1 MKGHINTD
9 IGEVMIDHDVLAKYA
24 GASAVECFGVVGMA
38 SVNMKDGIVKL
49 LKKDN
54 LSHGVNVIIDEK
66 NKITI
71 DLHIIVSY
79 GVSISAVA
87 DNLISNVKYN
97 VEEFSGLEV
106 DKTIYLLR
114 VGNRLTPGITAF
126 KEEKSVIVKTIDAK
140 TFKNVSCWAASL
152 EAKKEYI
159 NELNVFP
166 VQTEIP
172 ALI

>member
-1 MKGHINTD
+1 MKGHMNTK
-9 IGEVMIDHDVLAKYA
+9 IGEIIVDNDVLAKYA

-38 SVNMKDGIVKL
+38 SVNVKDGIAKL
-49 LKKDN
+49 LKKDS
-54 LSHGVNVIIDEK
+54 LSHGVNVSVEN

-106 DKTIYLLR
+106 
-114 VGNRLTPGITAF
+114 
-126 KEEKSVIVKTIDAK
+126 
-140 TFKNVSCWAASL
+140 
-152 EAKKEYI
+152 KKI
-159 NELNVFP
+159 NVF
-166 VQTEIP
+166 VEGVRI
-172 ALI
+172 ID

>member
-1 MKGHINTD
+1 MKGHMSTD
-9 IGEVMIDHDVLAKYA
+9 IGDIVIDNEVLAQYA

-49 LKKDN
+49 LKRDN
-54 LSHGVNVIIDEK
+54 LSHGVNVTIDED

-97 VEEFSGLEV
+97 VEEFSGMEV
-106 DKTIYLLR
+106 KKINIFVEGVR
-114 VGNRLTPGITAF
+114 V
-126 KEEKSVIVKTIDAK
+126 ID
-140 TFKNVSCWAASL
+140 
-152 EAKKEYI
+152 
-159 NELNVFP
+159 
-166 VQTEIP
+166 
-172 ALI
+172 